1 MVDGGAPTGGT
12 SHLVSYPRFL
22 LECVKISFDGGP
34 LFYAW
39 MTVLTALALVGMNA
53 WAQQMGQGLILTSM
67 TDHVSWGLYIA
78 NFTFAVGLAA
88 GGVMMVIPAYLYD
101 DDEMHDVVIIGE
113 LLAISAI
120 VIALLFVVAD
130 MGRPDRF
137 WHLIP
142 GIGRM
147 NWPISML
154 TWDVVVLNGYLIINL
169 HITGYMVYSRFIGK
183 PLNRR
188 WYIPFVL
195 LSIGW
200 AISIHTVTAFLYNGL
215 GSRPF
220 WNDAIIAPRFIAS
233 AFVTG
238 PAFLIVALGLIKRF
252 TRLAIPDSPV
262 QTLTSIMRVTVVIN
276 LFLLGS
282 EAFTQFYTGG
292 AHAASAHYLYFGIG
306 EHRALVPWIWSAIAL
321 NSSAALLLL
330 SPLSHRSHAVVL
342 LTCFMVFAGVWIEKG
357 MGMIIPAFVPS
368 TMHEIVEYVPSLTE
382 WKLTVG
388 LWAIGIGIFTIAVKI
403 TTQILAGE
411 SSLGAAESPRT
422 ESVERNT

>member
-1 MVDGGAPTGGT
+1 MAAATNTSPEATTT
-12 SHLVSYPRFL
+12 SHLISYPRFL

-39 MTVLTALALVGMNA
+39 MTLLTALALVGANA
-53 WAQQMGQGLILTSM
+53 WAQQMGQGMILTAM

-78 NFTFAVGLAA
+78 NFTFGVGLAA
-88 GGVMMVIPAYLYD
+88 GAVMMVIPAYLYD
-101 DDEMHDVVIIGE
+101 DHDMHDVVIIGE

-120 VIALLFVVAD
+120 IVSLAFVMVD
-130 MGRPDRF
+130 IGRPERF

-142 GIGRM
+142 FIGRFH
-147 NWPISML
+147 WPISML
-154 TWDVVVLNGYLIINL
+154 TWDVVVLSGYLLLNL
-169 HITGYMVYSRFIGK
+169 HVSGYMVYSRFIGK
-183 PLNRR
+183 PLNPR

-195 LSIGW
+195 ISVGS

-238 PAFLIVALGLIKRF
+238 PAFLIVALSLIKRL
-252 TRLAIPDSPV
+252 TALPIPDSPV
-262 QTLTSIMRVTVVIN
+262 RTLTSIMRVTVVVN

-292 AHAASAHYLYFGIG
+292 VHAASAHYLYFGIG
-306 EHRALVPWIWSAIAL
+306 DSDALVPWIWSAIAL
-321 NSSAALLLL
+321 NTTAALLLL
-330 SPLSHRSHAVVL
+330 SPLSQRRPGIVIFACI
-342 LTCFMVFAGVWIEKG
+342 LTFTGVWIEKG

-388 LWAIGIGIFTIAVKI
+388 IWAVGIGIFTVAVKI
-403 TTQILAGE
+403 TAQMLTGGSTLDGPSRQ
-411 SSLGAAESPRT
+411 
-422 ESVERNT
+422 ERD